1 MANFPAKL
9 PSTYSLYI
17 SCQDVITEDKRF
29 QKMRESS
36 ITLPEFCD
44 KCKDKW
50 FLEWFV
56 I

>member
-9 PSTYSLYI
+9 PSTYSRYI
-17 SCQDVITEDKRF
+17 SCQDVKRF
-29 QKMRESS
+29 QKMRKSS

-50 FLEWFV
+50 FPEWSV